1 VVSKGISPSSF
12 QDIALSRIVPPKTP
26 LRERAQD
33 EDIATL
39 ADSIKKIGLLHPIIV
54 RKAGDKYQ
62 VVCGHRRYLACK
74 MAGLGK
80 VKCIVT
86 HDSEESD
93 LEKMLAE
100 NIARKDM
107 SPLEE
112 AHFFN
117 EAIEKLD
124 HTPHSLAE
132 TIGRTTDYVKKR
144 LKILKWPT
152 ELQEAVHKKF
162 INMAVGEQLAKITD
176 EDVRMRYLSDC
187 IQRKISAVTVEQ
199 WVNMWLA
206 SKDYKEQGFTDP
218 RQTPA
223 ARKVADVY
231 IRCETCGKQ
240 RLFKFVRSIVV
251 CEDCLALINQFFE
264 EYMREADLGVSD
276 ERTNSNVSAEQS
288 VS

>member
-1 VVSKGISPSSF
+1 MSKGISPSSF
-12 QDIALSRIVPPKTP
+12 KDIALSRIVPPQTP
-26 LRERAQD
+26 LRERADD
-33 EDIATL
+33 EDITTL
-39 ADSIKKIGLLHPIIV
+39 ADSIKKIGLLHPILV
-54 RKAGDKYQ
+54 RKVDDKYQ

-74 MAGLGK
+74 MAGLEK

-117 EAIEKLD
+117 EALEKLD

-144 LKILKWPT
+144 LKILKWPP

-223 ARKVADVY
+223 ARKVADVH
-231 IRCETCGKQ
+231 IRCETCGRQ

-251 CEDCLALINQFFE
+251 CEDCLALIKQFFE
-264 EYMREADLGVSD
+264 EYMKEAELGVSD

>member
-1 VVSKGISPSSF
+1 MSKGISPSSL
-12 QDIALSRIVPPKTP
+12 QYIALSLLTPPKTP

-39 ADSIKKIGLLHPIIV
+39 ADSIKKIGLLHPILV
-54 RKAGDKYQ
+54 RKVGDKYQ
-62 VVCGHRRYLACK
+62 VVCGHRRFLACK
-74 MAGLGK
+74 MAGLEK

-86 HDSEESD
+86 DDNEESD

-117 EAIEKLD
+117 EALEKLD

-144 LKILKWPT
+144 LKILKWPV

-223 ARKVADVY
+223 AKKVADVY

-240 RLFKFVRSIVV
+240 RVFKFMRSLVV

-264 EYMREADLGVSD
+264 EYMREAEIGVSD

-288 VS
+288 IS

>member
-1 VVSKGISPSSF
+1 MSKGISPSSF

-26 LRERAQD
+26 LRERADD
-33 EDIATL
+33 EDVVTL
-39 ADSIKKIGLLHPIIV
+39 ADSIKKIGLLHPILV
-54 RKAGDKYQ
+54 RKVGDKYQ

-74 MAGLGK
+74 MAGLEK

-86 HDSEESD
+86 DDNEESD

-144 LKILKWPT
+144 LKILKWPV

-223 ARKVADVY
+223 AKKVADVY

>member
-1 VVSKGISPSSF
+1 MSKGISPSSF
-12 QDIALSRIVPPKTP
+12 QDIALSRIVPPRTP

-39 ADSIKKIGLLHPIIV
+39 ADSIKKIGLLHPILV
-54 RKAGDKYQ
+54 RKVDDKYQ

-74 MAGLGK
+74 MAGLEK

-132 TIGRTTDYVKKR
+132 TIGRTTG
-144 LKILKWPT
+144 I
-152 ELQEAVHKKF
+152 
-162 INMAVGEQLAKITD
+162 I
-176 EDVRMRYLSDC
+176 
-187 IQRKISAVTVEQ
+187 
-199 WVNMWLA
+199 
-206 SKDYKEQGFTDP
+206 
-218 RQTPA
+218 
-223 ARKVADVY
+223 
-231 IRCETCGKQ
+231 
-240 RLFKFVRSIVV
+240 
-251 CEDCLALINQFFE
+251 
-264 EYMREADLGVSD
+264 
-276 ERTNSNVSAEQS
+276 
-288 VS
+288 

>member
-1 VVSKGISPSSF
+1 MSKGISPSSF

-26 LRERAQD
+26 LRERADD
-33 EDIATL
+33 EDVVTL
-39 ADSIKKIGLLHPIIV
+39 ADSIKKIGLLHPILV
-54 RKAGDKYQ
+54 RKVGDKYQ
-62 VVCGHRRYLACK
+62 VVCGHRRFLACK
-74 MAGLGK
+74 MAGLEK

-144 LKILKWPT
+144 LKILKWPP

-223 ARKVADVY
+223 AKKVADVY

-240 RLFKFVRSIVV
+240 RLFKFVRSIIV

-276 ERTNSNVSAEQS
+276 ERTNSNVSVEQS

>member
-1 VVSKGISPSSF
+1 MSKGFSPSSF
-12 QDIALSRIVPPKTP
+12 QDIALSCIVPPKTP
-26 LRERAQD
+26 LRERADD
-33 EDIATL
+33 EDVGTL
-39 ADSIKKIGLLHPIIV
+39 ADSIKKIGLLHPILV
-54 RKAGDKYQ
+54 RKVGDKYQ

-74 MAGLGK
+74 RAGLEK

-86 HDSEESD
+86 HDSEELD

-100 NIARKDM
+100 NVARKDM

-117 EAIEKLD
+117 EAIEKLN

-144 LKILKWPT
+144 LKILKWPV

-206 SKDYKEQGFTDP
+206 AKDYKEQGFSDP

-223 ARKVADVY
+223 ATKVADVY
-231 IRCETCGKQ
+231 IRCECCGKQ

-251 CEDCLALINQFFE
+251 CENCLALINQFFE
-264 EYMREADLGVSD
+264 EYMKEADLGVSD

>member
-1 VVSKGISPSSF
+1 VSKGISPSSL
-12 QDIALSRIVPPKTP
+12 QYIALSLLTPPKTP

-39 ADSIKKIGLLHPIIV
+39 ADSIKKIGLLHPILV
-54 RKAGDKYQ
+54 RKVGDKYQ
-62 VVCGHRRYLACK
+62 VVCGHRRFLACK
-74 MAGLGK
+74 MAGLEK

-86 HDSEESD
+86 DDNEESD

-117 EAIEKLD
+117 EALEKLD

-144 LKILKWPT
+144 LKILKWPV

-223 ARKVADVY
+223 AKKVADVY

-240 RLFKFVRSIVV
+240 RVFKFMRSLVV

-264 EYMREADLGVSD
+264 EYMREAEIGVSD

-288 VS
+288 IS

>member
-1 VVSKGISPSSF
+1 MVSKGISPSSF

-26 LRERAQD
+26 LRERAND
-33 EDIATL
+33 EDITTL
-39 ADSIKKIGLLHPIIV
+39 ADSIKKIGLLHPILV
-54 RKAGDKYQ
+54 RKVGDKYQ
-62 VVCGHRRYLACK
+62 VVCGYRRYLACK
-74 MAGLGK
+74 MAGLEK

-86 HDSEESD
+86 HDSEEGD

-144 LKILKWPT
+144 LKILKWPV

-223 ARKVADVY
+223 AKKVADVY

-264 EYMREADLGVSD
+264 EYMKEADLGVSD

>member
-1 VVSKGISPSSF
+1 MSKGISPSSF

-26 LRERAQD
+26 LRERADD
-33 EDIATL
+33 EDVVTL
-39 ADSIKKIGLLHPIIV
+39 ADSIKKIGLLHPILV
-54 RKAGDKYQ
+54 RKVGDKYQ

-74 MAGLGK
+74 MAGLEE

-86 HDSEESD
+86 HDSEEAD

-144 LKILKWPT
+144 LKILKWPV

-223 ARKVADVY
+223 AKKVADVY

-240 RLFKFVRSIVV
+240 RLFKFVRSIIV

-276 ERTNSNVSAEQS
+276 ERTNSNVSVEQS

>member
-1 VVSKGISPSSF
+1 MTKGISPSSF

-54 RKAGDKYQ
+54 RKVNSKYQ

-74 MAGLGK
+74 MAGLEK

-86 HDSEESD
+86 HDREEAD

-144 LKILKWPT
+144 LKILKWPV

-251 CEDCLALINQFFE
+251 CEDCLALILQFFE

-276 ERTNSNVSAEQS
+276 ERINSNVSVEQS